1 MREEFCPN
9 KFQNDIISLTK
20 NSQKY
25 LKLEWYCIKHEI
37 Q

>member
-9 KFQNDIISLTK
+9 KFQNDINSLTK

-25 LKLEWYCIKHEI
+25 LKLEWHCIKHEI